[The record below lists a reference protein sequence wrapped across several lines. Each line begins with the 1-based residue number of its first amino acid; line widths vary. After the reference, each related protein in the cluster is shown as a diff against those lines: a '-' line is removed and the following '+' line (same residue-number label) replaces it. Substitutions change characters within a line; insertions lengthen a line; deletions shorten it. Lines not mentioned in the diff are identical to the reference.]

1 MGILDRIPLFVAGCA
16 LKFFRIPGRETRFDP
31 HCCVGYN
38 PMTNQEVLKYY
49 EELKEHYGDTLVN
62 FEHYPKIFASQVKMY
77 KYYKERNADIPKP
90 SDE

>member
-1 MGILDRIPLFVAGCA
+1 
-16 LKFFRIPGRETRFDP
+16 
-31 HCCVGYN
+31 
-38 PMTNQEVLKYY
+38 MTNQEVLKYY